1 MTAARRWTPPA
12 GTLRCPSDAL
22 PDFPDDNA
30 TARAGQ
36 ACQGLPGRWWL
47 AERQILPDRVVVSPA
62 RRALQTWELAA
73 AELGPSRPSTQD
85 EPEIDDRVYRNTV
98 DDLLSVIR
106 ETPDAVSTLAIVGH
120 NPAIQEL
127 AIALDD
133 TSGDAAG
140 RRELAEKY
148 PTSAVAVFAVADPWA
163 AAETATLISF
173 AIPRG

>member
-1 MTAARRWTPPA
+1 MTTRRLVLVRHAKASQDGDDRDRALARRGTNEAPA
-12 GTLRCPSDAL
+12 I
-22 PDFPDDNA
+22 
-30 TARAGQ
+30 
-36 ACQGLPGRWWL
+36 GRWL

-62 RRALQTWELAA
+62 RRARQTWELAA
-73 AELGPSRPSTQD
+73 AELRPSRPSTQD
-85 EPEIDDRVYRNTV
+85 EPEIDDRVYGNTV

-133 TSGDAAG
+133 ASGDAAG